1 MNDGFLKVF
10 VVSLIFSYTCSVIC
24 LFVCVLFLKTFFSML
39 IGLIEDAS
47 EGYIYICEAVYLSQR
62 ANSSVLQVSLSYILL
77 SVFCNTSPKNEKV

>member
-1 MNDGFLKVF
+1 
-10 VVSLIFSYTCSVIC
+10 
-24 LFVCVLFLKTFFSML
+24 ML

-47 EGYIYICEAVYLSQR
+47 EGNIYICEAVYLSQR